1 VDSIINPVT
10 RSITVRARIPN
21 EAHRLVPG
29 MLMTLELQRRER
41 QALVIGEAA
50 IIPRGKSTFV
60 YVVDPAAAPPVAVQR
75 QVTTGARQPGRV
87 EIVSGLEP
95 GELVVT
101 HGTLRVRPGAPVRI
115 RAIDDGTRPLAELI
129 SAQNDG
135 DQG

>member
-1 VDSIINPVT
+1 
-10 RSITVRARIPN
+10 
-21 EAHRLVPG
+21 
-29 MLMTLELQRRER
+29 
-41 QALVIGEAA
+41 
-50 IIPRGKSTFV
+50 
-60 YVVDPAAAPPVAVQR
+60 
-75 QVTTGARQPGRV
+75 V